1 MNIAR
6 ELVDYCASIE
16 FEMLPNDV
24 IEAAKVQILDC
35 LGVGLAGVKARG
47 IAELVHINSA
57 WGGREESAV
66 IGHNLS
72 LPAPN
77 AAQINATIM
86 HARDFDDG
94 HPAALVHPGAI
105 SVATAL
111 ALAEQAGSLSGKDC
125 LAAVAMGTDL
135 ICRLGMA
142 VQSDQ
147 PKSVTGWHFTALF
160 GFPASSAVAG
170 RILRLSPEKMNG
182 ALAIAYHQCAGSAQ
196 AMIDGALTKRLGV
209 GFAVR
214 GGITA
219 ALLAAEGVS
228 GASGWLEGEA
238 GLYRQYF
245 GSPCNG
251 NALLSDLGLNF
262 EGANVGTKR
271 YPCCGIV
278 HPFID
283 ATLQLIRGADFD
295 VEEIEE
301 IRVWHGEGTRF
312 LVEPRKT
319 KQQPVSIVDAQFS
332 VPWGVAAALTAGK
345 VTLEHFTD
353 EGIRNEKIR
362 DLSCKVTAQLDES
375 MTRLDSLEAGRVEL
389 RLAGGRKL
397 TTTCENMMNNGG
409 GRMPFDECVE
419 KFYECAAFSGMGL
432 SDMKLTKA
440 VERIKNF
447 ENLSDVSELV
457 RLLQPEQ

>member
-1 MNIAR
+1 MNITH
-6 ELVDYCASIE
+6 ELTDYCASIK
-16 FEMLPNDV
+16 FEMLPDDV

-35 LGVGLAGVKARG
+35 LGVGLAGVRARG
-47 IAELVHINSA
+47 IAELVRINSA
-57 WGGREESAV
+57 WEGREESAV
-66 IGHNLS
+66 IGHALS

-77 AAQINATIM
+77 AAQINATII

-94 HPAALVHPGAI
+94 HPTALMHPGVI
-105 SVATAL
+105 SVTTAL
-111 ALAEQAGSLSGKDC
+111 AVAEQAGSLSGKDC

-142 VQSDQ
+142 VQIDR

-160 GFPASSAVAG
+160 GFPASAAVAG
-170 RILRLSPEKMNG
+170 RLLRLSPEKMNG
-182 ALAIAYHQCAGSAQ
+182 ALAIAYHQCAGSGQ

-251 NALLSDLGLNF
+251 NVLLSDLGLNF

-283 ATLQLIRGADFD
+283 ATLELIRETDFD

-301 IRVWHGEGTRF
+301 IRVRHGEGTRF

-319 KQQPVSIVDAQFS
+319 KQEPVNTVDAQFS
-332 VPWGVAAALTAGK
+332 VPWGVAAALAAGK

-362 DLSCKVTAQLDES
+362 KLSCKVAAQLDEN
-375 MTRLDSLEAGRVEL
+375 MTRLDGLEAGTVEL
-389 RLAGGRKL
+389 RLTGGRKL
-397 TTTCENMMNNGG
+397 TTTCENVMNDGG
-409 GRMPFDECVE
+409 GRMPFEECVE

-432 SDMKLTKA
+432 SAT
-440 VERIKNF
+440 
-447 ENLSDVSELV
+447 NLSKTVKLVKNLEHLADVSELV
-457 RLLQPEQ
+457 RLLQPER

>member
-1 MNIAR
+1 MNITH
-6 ELVDYCASIE
+6 ELTGHCASIE
-16 FEMLPNDV
+16 FDMLPNDV

-35 LGVGLAGVKARG
+35 LGVGIAGVKARG
-47 IAELVHINSA
+47 IAELVRINSA

-94 HPAALVHPGAI
+94 HSAALIHPGAI

-111 ALAEQAGSLSGKDC
+111 AIAEQVGCVSGKDC

-142 VQSDQ
+142 VQIDQ
-147 PKSVTGWHFTALF
+147 PKSLTGWHFTSIF

-170 RILRLSPEKMNG
+170 RLLRLSPEKMNG
-182 ALAIAYHQCAGSAQ
+182 GLAIAYHQCAGSGQ

-219 ALLAAEGVS
+219 ALLAVEGVT

-251 NALLSDLGLNF
+251 NVLLSDLGLNF
-262 EGANVGTKR
+262 EGANVGVKR
-271 YPCCGIV
+271 YPCCAIV

-283 ATLQLIRGADFD
+283 ATLELIRGTDFD

-301 IRVWHGEGTRF
+301 ILVWYGEGTRF

-319 KQQPVSIVDAQFS
+319 KQEPASIVDAQFS

-353 EGIRNEKIR
+353 EEIRDGKIRN
-362 DLSCKVTAQLDES
+362 LSCKVVAQLDEN

-389 RLAGGRKL
+389 RLFGGRKL
-397 TTTCENMMNNGG
+397 TATCENMMNDGG
-409 GRMPFDECVE
+409 GRMAFEECVE
-419 KFYECAAFSGMGL
+419 KFYECAAFSGLEL
-432 SDMKLTKA
+432 SDIKLTKT
-440 VERIKNF
+440 VELIKNF
-447 ENLSDVSELV
+447 EHLSDVSEVV
-457 RLLQPEQ
+457 RLLQPE